1 MRCNV
6 DRNKKDRSFD
16 QQYKSIEQLIRE
28 AYGLSPDQM
37 EKRMEWAEAEAASDA
52 PLGGRSI
59 PNAPEHEFQTIL
71 SKMEARGITPRVME
85 DFSRDQQ
92 RVLQSENGF
101 LAAQRAWLSVK
112 PDPVIK
118 SKGLGPGRR
127 ESENAKKTF
136 FSVPVR
142 TAGAAAACVAAG
154 IAIFTLRPGIDVMG
168 KRNYTYVSEV
178 RDGEKT
184 DIVWNNQE
192 NYISDEGKLATAYNK
207 ISEELGIKVLKV
219 NYLPSNVM
227 LSKMSIDAGQARLTF
242 SYKNQ
247 FIYVLEVLYSKNNSS
262 GRFSDA
268 QPYISVFN
276 EWLDRDIS
284 IQRVEQENGQ
294 YEYSSY
300 VEIENAYYYIH
311 GAMEEEEFI
320 NIIKDVSF

>member
-1 MRCNV
+1 M
-6 DRNKKDRSFD
+6 
-16 QQYKSIEQLIRE
+16 
-28 AYGLSPDQM
+28 
-37 EKRMEWAEAEAASDA
+37 
-52 PLGGRSI
+52 
-59 PNAPEHEFQTIL
+59 
-71 SKMEARGITPRVME
+71 
-85 DFSRDQQ
+85 
-92 RVLQSENGF
+92 
-101 LAAQRAWLSVK
+101 
-112 PDPVIK
+112 
-118 SKGLGPGRR
+118 
-127 ESENAKKTF
+127 
-136 FSVPVR
+136 
-142 TAGAAAACVAAG
+142 
-154 IAIFTLRPGIDVMG
+154 
-168 KRNYTYVSEV
+168 
-178 RDGEKT
+178 
-184 DIVWNNQE
+184 
-192 NYISDEGKLATAYNK
+192 
-207 ISEELGIKVLKV
+207 KV

>member
-71 SKMEARGITPRVME
+71 SKMEARGITPRVMA

-192 NYISDEGKLATAYNK
+192 NYISDGGKLEEAYAEIN
-207 ISEELGIKVLKV
+207 ETLGIKVLKV
-219 NYLPSNVM
+219 NYLPADVE
-227 LSKMSIDAGQARLTF
+227 LEKVSINSGQARLTF
-242 SYKNQ
+242 SYEQNYV
-247 FIYVLEVLYSKNNSS
+247 YVLEVLYSKNNSS
-262 GRFSDA
+262 GRFSDG
-268 QPYISVFN
+268 QQYKSVFN
-276 EWLDRDIS
+276 EWLNRDIS
-284 IQRVEQENGQ
+284 IQRIQQEEEQ
-294 YEYSSY
+294 YEYSAY
-300 VEIENAYYYIH
+300 LVIENAYYYIH

-320 NIIKDVSF
+320 NIIENVSF